1 MTYATP
7 VIYKLDSKGKTRR
20 WQGFAENNTWYSE
33 SGLIDGKQVSSTPKI
48 VKATNVGRA
57 NERSE
62 IDQAIFEVNAEMD
75 KKLERGYFIDIGAIG
90 KFEKFKPMLA
100 NDYTKLKKPV
110 EFPVY
115 SQPKLDGIRCVF
127 KEGKLWSRA
136 GKEIVSCPHIADS
149 LAFLYKVDPSVIIDG
164 ELYNHELKDNFNEI
178 TSIVRKT
185 KPEEE
190 DFVKA
195 KEMIQYHIYDM
206 YSSEVQE
213 AKFADR
219 FGYIGHIVT
228 DDELD
233 NVDYIISVNT
243 DLVNN
248 QEQLDKIYSSYLEN
262 GYEGQIVRLNEK
274 YENKRSKYL
283 LKRKEFL
290 TDEFE
295 VLSVEEGLGN
305 WGGAI
310 KRFHLKNEDGT
321 TFSAGVRGSYDNMK
335 ALYESGDKPNWATLR
350 YFTPT
355 PDGVPRFPVVIDYGF
370 GVRDD

>member
-1 MTYATP
+1 MTYTTP

-33 SGLIDGKQVSSTPKI
+33 SGLIDGKQVTSTPKI

-62 IDQAIFEVNAEMD
+62 TDQAIFEVNAEMD

-127 KEGKLWSRA
+127 KDGKLWSRA

-164 ELYNHELKDNFNEI
+164 ELYNHELKNNFNEI

-185 KPEEE
+185 KPDED
-190 DFVKA
+190 DFVKS

-206 YSSEVQE
+206 YSSEVQD
-213 AKFADR
+213 AKFIDR
-219 FGYIGHIVT
+219 FGYIGHILT

-233 NVDYIISVNT
+233 NVDYIIGVNT
-243 DLVNN
+243 DLING

-262 GYEGQIVRLNEK
+262 GYEGQIVRLNEL

-310 KRFHLKNEDGT
+310 KRFHLKNKNGT

-335 ALYESGDKPNWATLR
+335 ALYESGDKPKWATLR